1 MKAVIVQTTTSNE
14 EEAKNIAEILIK
26 YKLAACIQL
35 KEIESIYNWDG
46 KLWCE
51 RETLLSI
58 KTKKELFSK
67 VKSKILELHSYD
79 TPEIIELDISNI
91 SEDYLKFIKENT
103 IWVIF

>member
-1 MKAVIVQTTTSNE
+1 MKAVIVQTTISNE
-14 EEAKNIAEILIK
+14 EEAKKIAKILIQD
-26 YKLAACIQL
+26 KLAACVQL
-35 KEIESIYNWDG
+35 KDIASLYNWDG
-46 KLWCE
+46 KLCCE

-103 IWVIF
+103 I

>member
-1 MKAVIVQTTTSNE
+1 MKIVAIQTTCKNKK
-14 EEAKNIAEILIK
+14 EAKNIANILIAE
-26 YKLAACIQL
+26 KLAACVQL

-46 KLWCE
+46 KLCCE

-103 IWVIF
+103 I

>member
-1 MKAVIVQTTTSNE
+1 MKTVIVETTTSNE
-14 EEAKNIAEILIK
+14 EKEKKIAKILIQD
-26 YKLAACIQL
+26 KLAACVQL
-35 KEIESIYNWDG
+35 KNIESLYNWDG
-46 KLWCE
+46 KLCCE
-51 RETLLSI
+51 RETLLSV

-103 IWVIF
+103 I

>member
-1 MKAVIVQTTTSNE
+1 MKAVIVQTTTSSK
-14 EEAKNIAEILIK
+14 EEAKKIAKILIQD
-26 YKLAACIQL
+26 KLAACVQL
-35 KEIESIYNWDG
+35 KDIESFYNWDG
-46 KLWCE
+46 KLCCE

-103 IWVIF
+103 I

>member
-14 EEAKNIAEILIK
+14 EEAKKIAKILIQD
-26 YKLAACIQL
+26 KLAACVQL
-35 KEIESIYNWDG
+35 KDIESLYNWDG
-46 KLWCE
+46 KLCCE

-79 TPEIIELDISNI
+79 TTEIIELDISNI

-103 IWVIF
+103 I

>member
-1 MKAVIVQTTTSNE
+1 MKAVIVQTTTSNQ
-14 EEAKNIAEILIK
+14 EEAKKIAKILIQD
-26 YKLAACIQL
+26 KLAACVQL
-35 KEIESIYNWDG
+35 KDIESLYNWDG
-46 KLWCE
+46 KLCCE

-103 IWVIF
+103 I

>member
-1 MKAVIVQTTTSNE
+1 MKAVIVQTTTSSK
-14 EEAKNIAEILIK
+14 EEAKNIAEILIQ

-46 KLWCE
+46 KLCCE

-103 IWVIF
+103 I

>member
-14 EEAKNIAEILIK
+14 EEAKKIAKILIQD
-26 YKLAACIQL
+26 KLAACVQL
-35 KEIESIYNWDG
+35 KDIESFYNWDG
-46 KLWCE
+46 KLCCE

-103 IWVIF
+103 I

>member
-14 EEAKNIAEILIK
+14 EEAKKIAKILIQD
-26 YKLAACIQL
+26 KLAACVQL
-35 KEIESIYNWDG
+35 KDIESLYNWDG
-46 KLWCE
+46 KLCCE

-79 TPEIIELDISNI
+79 TPEIIELDILNI

-103 IWVIF
+103 I

>member
-1 MKAVIVQTTTSNE
+1 MRAVIVQTTTSNE
-14 EEAKNIAEILIK
+14 EEAKKIAKILIQD
-26 YKLAACIQL
+26 KLAACVQL
-35 KEIESIYNWDG
+35 KDIESLYNWDG
-46 KLWCE
+46 KLCCE

-103 IWVIF
+103 I

>member
-14 EEAKNIAEILIK
+14 EEAKKIAKILIQD
-26 YKLAACIQL
+26 KLAACVQL
-35 KEIESIYNWDG
+35 KDIESLYNWDG
-46 KLWCE
+46 KLCCE

-67 VKSKILELHSYD
+67 VKSKILELHCYD

-91 SEDYLKFIKENT
+91 SENYLKFIKENT
-103 IWVIF
+103 I

>member
-14 EEAKNIAEILIK
+14 EEAKKIAKILIQD
-26 YKLAACIQL
+26 KLAACVQL
-35 KEIESIYNWDG
+35 KYIESLYNWDG
-46 KLWCE
+46 KLCCE

-103 IWVIF
+103 I

>member
-1 MKAVIVQTTTSNE
+1 MKAVIIQTTTSSK

-26 YKLAACIQL
+26 YKLAACIQF
-35 KEIESIYNWDG
+35 KEIESIYKWDG
-46 KLWCE
+46 KLCCE

-103 IWVIF
+103 I

>member
-1 MKAVIVQTTTSNE
+1 MKAVIIQTTTSSK

-26 YKLAACIQL
+26 YKLAACVQL
-35 KEIESIYNWDG
+35 KDIESLYNWDG
-46 KLWCE
+46 KLCCE

-103 IWVIF
+103 I

>member
-14 EEAKNIAEILIK
+14 EEAKKIAKILIQD
-26 YKLAACIQL
+26 KLAACVQL
-35 KEIESIYNWDG
+35 IDIESLYNWDG
-46 KLWCE
+46 KLCCE

-103 IWVIF
+103 I

>member
-1 MKAVIVQTTTSNE
+1 MKAVIIQTTTSSE
-14 EEAKNIAEILIK
+14 EEAKKIAKILIQD
-26 YKLAACIQL
+26 KLAACVQL
-35 KEIESIYNWDG
+35 KDIESLYNWDG
-46 KLWCE
+46 KLCCE

-103 IWVIF
+103 I

>member
-14 EEAKNIAEILIK
+14 EEAKKIAKILIQD
-26 YKLAACIQL
+26 KLAACVQL
-35 KEIESIYNWDG
+35 KDIESLYNWDG
-46 KLWCE
+46 KLCCE
-51 RETLLSI
+51 IETLLSI

-91 SEDYLKFIKENT
+91 SEDYLKFIKEN
-103 IWVIF
+103 II

>member
-14 EEAKNIAEILIK
+14 EEAKKIAKILIQD
-26 YKLAACIQL
+26 KLAACIQL
-35 KEIESIYNWDG
+35 KDIESLYNWDG
-46 KLWCE
+46 KLCCE

-103 IWVIF
+103 I

>member
-1 MKAVIVQTTTSNE
+1 MKAVIIQTTTSSK

-26 YKLAACIQL
+26 YKLAACVQL
-35 KEIESIYNWDG
+35 KDIESLYNWDG
-46 KLWCE
+46 KLCCE

-79 TPEIIELDISNI
+79 IPEIIELDISNI
-91 SEDYLKFIKENT
+91 SENYLKFIKENT
-103 IWVIF
+103 I

>member
-14 EEAKNIAEILIK
+14 EEAKKIAKILIQD
-26 YKLAACIQL
+26 KLAACVQL
-35 KEIESIYNWDG
+35 KEIESLYNWDG
-46 KLWCE
+46 KLCCE

-103 IWVIF
+103 I

>member
-1 MKAVIVQTTTSNE
+1 MIQD
-14 EEAKNIAEILIK
+14 
-26 YKLAACIQL
+26 KLAACVQL
-35 KEIESIYNWDG
+35 KDIESLYNWDG
-46 KLWCE
+46 KLCCE

-91 SEDYLKFIKENT
+91 SENYLKFIKENT
-103 IWVIF
+103 I

>member
-14 EEAKNIAEILIK
+14 EEAKKIAKILIQD
-26 YKLAACIQL
+26 KLAACVQL
-35 KEIESIYNWDG
+35 KNIESLYNWDG
-46 KLWCE
+46 KLCCE
-51 RETLLSI
+51 RETLLSV

-103 IWVIF
+103 I

>member
-1 MKAVIVQTTTSNE
+1 MKTVIVQTTTSNE
-14 EEAKNIAEILIK
+14 EEAKKIAKILIQD
-26 YKLAACIQL
+26 KLAACVQL
-35 KEIESIYNWDG
+35 KDIESLYNWDG
-46 KLWCE
+46 KLCCE

-91 SEDYLKFIKENT
+91 SEDYLKYIKENT
-103 IWVIF
+103 I

>member
-46 KLWCE
+46 KL
-51 RETLLSI
+51 
-58 KTKKELFSK
+58 
-67 VKSKILELHSYD
+67 
-79 TPEIIELDISNI
+79 
-91 SEDYLKFIKENT
+91 
-103 IWVIF
+103 

>member
-1 MKAVIVQTTTSNE
+1 MKTVIVQTTTSNE
-14 EEAKNIAEILIK
+14 EEAKKIAKILIQD
-26 YKLAACIQL
+26 KLAACVQL
-35 KEIESIYNWDG
+35 KNIESLYNWDG
-46 KLWCE
+46 KLCCE

-103 IWVIF
+103 I

>member
-14 EEAKNIAEILIK
+14 EEAKKIAKILIQD
-26 YKLAACIQL
+26 KLAACVQL
-35 KEIESIYNWDG
+35 KDIESLYNWDG
-46 KLWCE
+46 KLSCE
-51 RETLLSI
+51 SETLLSI

-103 IWVIF
+103 I

>member
-14 EEAKNIAEILIK
+14 EEAKKIAKILIQD
-26 YKLAACIQL
+26 KLAACVQL
-35 KEIESIYNWDG
+35 KDIESLYNWDG
-46 KLWCE
+46 KLCCE
-51 RETLLSI
+51 RETHLSI

-103 IWVIF
+103 I

>member
-1 MKAVIVQTTTSNE
+1 MQLFFYISLI
-14 EEAKNIAEILIK
+14 IAFFDFLFKCYGIIWD
-26 YKLAACIQL
+26 
-35 KEIESIYNWDG
+35 IESLYNWDG
-46 KLWCE
+46 KLCCE

-103 IWVIF
+103 I

>member
-14 EEAKNIAEILIK
+14 EEAKKIAKILIQDK
-26 YKLAACIQL
+26 IAACVQL
-35 KEIESIYNWDG
+35 KDIESLYNWDG
-46 KLWCE
+46 KLCCE

-103 IWVIF
+103 I

>member
-14 EEAKNIAEILIK
+14 EEAKKIAKMLIQD
-26 YKLAACIQL
+26 KLAACVQL
-35 KEIESIYNWDG
+35 KDIESLYNWDG
-46 KLWCE
+46 KLCCE

-91 SEDYLKFIKENT
+91 SENYLKFIKENT
-103 IWVIF
+103 I

>member
-14 EEAKNIAEILIK
+14 EEAKKIAKILIQD
-26 YKLAACIQL
+26 KLAACVQL
-35 KEIESIYNWDG
+35 KDIESLYNCDG
-46 KLWCE
+46 KLCCE

-103 IWVIF
+103 I

>member
-1 MKAVIVQTTTSNE
+1 MKTVIVQTTTSNE
-14 EEAKNIAEILIK
+14 EEAKKIAKILIQD
-26 YKLAACIQL
+26 KLAACVQL
-35 KEIESIYNWDG
+35 KEIESLYNWDG
-46 KLWCE
+46 KLCCE

-103 IWVIF
+103 I